1 MNLTIEFLRWLQE
14 TALAQYIRES
24 EWAFPTIE
32 SLHVIAL
39 TIVFGTIAVVDL
51 RLCGLASTNRR
62 FTELA
67 DELLPWTWGAF
78 VLAVIFGSMLFM
90 SHALIYFNNTA
101 FRVKFIFMF
110 LAGVNMLTFELVTR
124 RNVTQ
129 WDLGNKI
136 PLTARAAGVLSLIF
150 WIASVYLGRQT
161 GWTMDVF

>member
-1 MNLTIEFLRWLQE
+1 MNLTIEFLEWLQE
-14 TALAQYIRES
+14 TPLSQYIRQS

-62 FTELA
+62 FSEMA

-78 VLAVIFGSMLFM
+78 VLAAIFGGLLFI

-101 FRVKFIFMF
+101 FRLKFIFMF
-110 LAGVNMLTFELVTR
+110 FAAVNMLIFELVTR
-124 RNVTQ
+124 RSIAQ

-136 PLTARAAGVLSLIF
+136 PAAARLAGALSLMF

-161 GWTMDVF
+161 GWTMDAF